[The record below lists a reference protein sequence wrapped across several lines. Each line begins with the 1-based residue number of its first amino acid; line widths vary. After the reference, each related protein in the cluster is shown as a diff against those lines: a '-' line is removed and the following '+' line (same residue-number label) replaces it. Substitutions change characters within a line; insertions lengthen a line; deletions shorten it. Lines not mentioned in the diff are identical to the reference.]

1 MKTFTLS
8 VLDRVVILSILP
20 AEGNMVTLLALRQ
33 LKESVVFS
41 EFENSKL
48 DVKIEDGNLF
58 WNKEK
63 EENKDVEV
71 SDTMLTV
78 IQNALKKMDAEGKLT
93 EQMIDTYQKFIEPV
107 A

>member
-1 MKTFTLS
+1 
-8 VLDRVVILSILP
+8 
-20 AEGNMVTLLALRQ
+20 MVTLLALRQ

-63 EENKDVEV
+63 EENKDVEI

-78 IQNALKKMDAEGKLT
+78 IQNTLKKMDAEGKLT
-93 EQMIDTYQKFIEPV
+93 EQMVDTYQKFIEPM
-107 A
+107 ACSAMFKLFPGMERP

>member
-1 MKTFTLS
+1 
-8 VLDRVVILSILP
+8 
-20 AEGNMVTLLALRQ
+20 MVTLLALRQ

-48 DVKIEDGNLF
+48 DVKIENGNLF

-71 SDTMLTV
+71 CDTMLTV

-93 EQMIDTYQKFIEPV
+93 EQMVDTYQKFIEPV

>member
-8 VLDRVVILSILP
+8 VLDRVVILNILP

-48 DVKIEDGNLF
+48 DVKIENGNLF

-63 EENKDVEV
+63 EENKDVEI
-71 SDTMLTV
+71 SASMRGLIET
-78 IQNALKKMDAEGKLT
+78 ALKKMDAEGKLT
-93 EQMIDTYQKFIEPV
+93 EQMVDTYQKFIEPV

>member
-1 MKTFTLS
+1 
-8 VLDRVVILSILP
+8 
-20 AEGNMVTLLALRQ
+20 MVTLLALRQ

-78 IQNALKKMDAEGKLT
+78 IQNTLKKMDAEGKLT
-93 EQMIDTYQKFIEPV
+93 EQMVDTYQKFIEPV

>member
-1 MKTFTLS
+1 
-8 VLDRVVILSILP
+8 
-20 AEGNMVTLLALRQ
+20 MVTLLALRQ

-63 EENKDVEV
+63 EENKDVEI

-78 IQNALKKMDAEGKLT
+78 IQNTLKKMDAEGKLT
-93 EQMIDTYQKFIEPV
+93 EQMVDTYQKFIEPV